1 MKIYKENDADPG
13 ILRGKSVVVLGYG
26 NQGRP
31 QALNLRDS
39 GLNVTIAAREKR
51 DGWQR
56 ALEDGFEPVV
66 PDEGIRKADI
76 LLYLIPDEIQGE
88 VFEKTV
94 KGNLREGSTV
104 CFAHGFAV
112 AFGQIDTGSYE
123 MILVAPK
130 GQGGKVREAF
140 LSGSGVP
147 ALLGSSSEKGMETA
161 LAIAHALG
169 SLRVG
174 GFRTTFREEA
184 VSDLFGEQAVLCG
197 GVTALIKAAFDTLV
211 EAGFRPEVAYFE
223 CMHELKIIV
232 DIFCAHGM
240 SGMREVISKTAAYGG
255 LRYGENIIGEDDRNK
270 MKKLLDFID
279 SGDFADEWM
288 RASRDGDSLER
299 LMDSEKSLL
308 LEQTGERLRKLFPEN
323 Y

>member
-1 MKIYKENDADPG
+1 MRIYTENDVDPG
-13 ILRGKSVVVLGYG
+13 ILRNNSVVVLGYG

-51 DGWQR
+51 GGWQR
-56 ALEDGFEPVV
+56 ALRDGFEPVA
-66 PDEGIRKADI
+66 PEEGIRKADI

-88 VFEKTV
+88 VFENTV

-112 AFGQIDTGSYE
+112 AFGQIEADGYE
-123 MILVAPK
+123 LILVAPK
-130 GQGGKVREAF
+130 GQGGKVREAY

-147 ALLGSSSEKGMETA
+147 ALVGAESESGMETA

-197 GVTALIKAAFDTLV
+197 GVTALIKSAFDTLV
-211 EAGFRPEVAYFE
+211 EAGFSPEVAYFE

-232 DIFCAHGM
+232 DIFYSRGM
-240 SGMREVISKTAAYGG
+240 SGMREVISRTAAYGG
-255 LRYGENIIGEDDRNK
+255 LKYGEDIIGEDARKK
-270 MKKLLDFID
+270 MKTLLDFID
-279 SGDFADEWM
+279 RGDFADDWM
-288 RASRDGDSLER
+288 KASRDGQSLKR
-299 LMDSEKSLL
+299 LMDREGSLL
-308 LEQTGERLRKLFPEN
+308 LEKTGEKLRKLFPEN

>member
-39 GLNVTIAAREKR
+39 GLNVTIAAREER
-51 DGWQR
+51 DGWHR

-66 PDEGIRKADI
+66 PDEGIPKADI

-112 AFGQIDTGSYE
+112 AFGQIDTGSHE

-130 GQGGKVREAF
+130 GQGGKVRESF

-147 ALLGSSSEKGMETA
+147 ALLGSNSEKGMETA

-255 LRYGENIIGEDDRNK
+255 LRYGEDVIGEDDRKK

-279 SGDFADEWM
+279 SGDFADDWM
-288 RASRDGDSLER
+288 RASREGDSLER
-299 LMDSEKSLL
+299 LMDREKSLL

>member
-1 MKIYKENDADPG
+1 MKIYTENDADPG
-13 ILRGKSVVVLGYG
+13 ILRDKSLVVMGYG
-26 NQGRP
+26 NQGRS

-39 GLNVTIAAREKR
+39 GLEVTVAARQKR
-51 DGWQR
+51 EGWQR
-56 ALEDGFEPVV
+56 ALKDGFEPVV
-66 PDEGIRKADI
+66 PEEGIRKADI
-76 LLYLIPDEIQGE
+76 LLYLIPDEIQSE
-88 VFEKTV
+88 VFEDAIV
-94 KGNLREGSTV
+94 GNLREGSTI

-130 GQGGKVREAF
+130 GQGGKVREAY
-140 LSGSGVP
+140 LAGSGVP
-147 ALLGSSSEKGMETA
+147 ALVGWDSEKGKENA

-197 GVTALIKAAFDTLV
+197 GVTALIKAAFNTLV

-232 DIFCAHGM
+232 DIFYARGM

-255 LRYGENIIGEDDRNK
+255 LKYGEDIIGEDAREK
-270 MKKLLDFID
+270 MEKLLDFIE
-279 SGDFADEWM
+279 SGDFADDWM
-288 RASRDGDSLER
+288 KASRDGDSLEI
-299 LMDSEKSLL
+299 LMDREKSLL